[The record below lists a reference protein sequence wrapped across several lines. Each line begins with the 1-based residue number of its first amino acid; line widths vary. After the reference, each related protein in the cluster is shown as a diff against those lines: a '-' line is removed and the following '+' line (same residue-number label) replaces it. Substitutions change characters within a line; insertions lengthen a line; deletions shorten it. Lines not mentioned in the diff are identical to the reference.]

1 MKLFLPIFDYFR
13 TRRKVALKF
22 IAPIVCTGIFI
33 GLSFVIPLQE
43 EIDLSQIFSDFI
55 NALISTV
62 AIFISFSIAIISIL
76 VSADNSNIQ
85 RLRETP
91 SKDGSMKELNG
102 KKLTLFQVLLSNLAY
117 NVFIEVL
124 FLVVLIVYLIIKA
137 VIPTEAIRYLIA
149 FGVFGI
155 VHILQILLETVVQMY
170 HTFWQKYNVDS
181 ESD

>member
-1 MKLFLPIFDYFR
+1 MRRLFLPIVDYFR
-13 TRRKVALKF
+13 TRRKVILKF
-22 IAPIVCTGIFI
+22 IAPIVCASIFI
-33 GLSFVIPLQE
+33 GLSFLIPIQE
-43 EIDLSQIFSDFI
+43 NADISQIFSDFI
-55 NALISTV
+55 SALISIV

-76 VSADNSNIQ
+76 VSADNPNIQ
-85 RLRETP
+85 RLRDTQ

-102 KKLTLFQVLLSNLAY
+102 KPLTLFQVLLSNLAY

-124 FLVVLIVYLIIKA
+124 FLVVLIVYLLVKA

-170 HTFWQKYNVDS
+170 HTFWQKQ
-181 ESD
+181 